1 MNVVVGEDRRK
12 AHRSHTS
19 KPIQACTWLVSCQS
33 SRICVCPLICAC
45 GWGYESLCLCAA
57 ILWYQVKHRRKGRR
71 SWKSELRDP
80 VRSAGLLQS
89 VDHLLQ
95 DVRAVIG
102 DLLQDGVCVFLQ
114 FGTLSFTLLQLGFQL
129 RNQRETK
136 VFVNITFYISIILNH
151 SIFELCGLIL

>member
-1 MNVVVGEDRRK
+1 M
-12 AHRSHTS
+12 S
-19 KPIQACTWLVSCQS
+19 
-33 SRICVCPLICAC
+33 VC
-45 GWGYESLCLCAA
+45 WHS
-57 ILWYQVKHRRKGRR
+57 VKHRRKGRR
-71 SWKSELRDP
+71 SRKSELRVP

-102 DLLQDGVCVFLQ
+102 NLLQDGVCVFLQ

-136 VFVNITFYISIILNH
+136 YYIYTST
-151 SIFELCGLIL
+151 